1 VPATFVVVVLW
12 QAMTGDDGIM
22 NRHQH
27 KQRLISLEH
36 ELLAM
41 ERSNQALEAEI
52 SALRSDPDA
61 LRRAAAEELQ
71 VALPGSAIYHFEF
84 PAGLD
89 TESAPRK

>member
-1 VPATFVVVVLW
+1 
-12 QAMTGDDGIM
+12 
-22 NRHQH
+22 
-27 KQRLISLEH
+27 
-36 ELLAM
+36 M